1 MNDSA
6 MEIASVLLRLGALRR
21 DDPEHQLIYEELGK
35 DPVLNDAVRRLPLV
49 AAAAAVG
56 GYVASGKSSRARR
69 FSLLWGSGP

>member
-1 MNDSA
+1 MIPSDRETFAPNKPA
-6 MEIASVLLRLGALRR
+6 LVLATAFGFVLGLL
-21 DDPEHQLIYEELGK
+21 PFLLLIDEW
-35 DPVLNDAVRRLPLV
+35 RWLPLV